1 MSPDRLAAAI
11 LLTVLLAGCSS
22 GAAPSS
28 EETAGSA
35 REAYGDYVLEHQR
48 WESAFVECLRE
59 AGLQPIQRRGGG
71 WEGFSVPNRPSEGG
85 LDSEC
90 LAVAGPVPLNPP
102 FDRGM
107 LEDVYDAELR
117 AAACLREHGYPVAE
131 PSSKEAFVEGY
142 ESDAGPPWLAHSE
155 VVDAVSL
162 GEWENEVLRE
172 CPQIDPWGLFAPEEA
187 PSAPADS

>member
-1 MSPDRLAAAI
+1 M
-11 LLTVLLAGCSS
+11 
-22 GAAPSS
+22 
-28 EETAGSA
+28 
-35 REAYGDYVLEHQR
+35 
-48 WESAFVECLRE
+48 
-59 AGLQPIQRRGGG
+59 
-71 WEGFSVPNRPSEGG
+71 PNRPSEGG

-142 ESDAGPPWLAHSE
+142 ESEAGPPWLAHSE
-155 VVDAVSL
+155 VVHAVSL
-162 GEWENEVLRE
+162 WEWENEVLRD
-172 CPQIDPWGLFAPEEA
+172 CPQIDPWALFAPEEA
-187 PSAPADS
+187 SSPPPGS